1 MVEEQLKQY
10 KFFFREFSVIGKRPS
25 NEDRTF
31 IIDHKPWQ
39 LMLLAD
45 GMGGYSNGEVAAEE
59 AVTFISSKFVQLSN
73 GAIDELKSIFSSANQ
88 IINETVSGAG
98 TTIGGVFLRPGSVDI
113 FWLGDVRVYIKS
125 KQDQIQFVSKDHS
138 LMQLMRDSNSPI
150 KATEIDRLKN
160 TVTRSLG
167 VNNGGWEPE
176 IVSLGFSEGIKGLI
190 CSDGVHNLISDQD
203 LFSILGSEI
212 DQEIFDQIFE
222 RIRNKASDNASA
234 IFFSF
239 KGNAV

>member
-1 MVEEQLKQY
+1 MVEEQLKQQY
-10 KFFFREFSVIGKRPS
+10 KFFSREFSVIGERTS

-31 IIDHKPWQ
+31 IIDDRPWQ

-45 GMGGYSNGEVAAEE
+45 GMGGYNNGELAAEE

-88 IINETVSGAG
+88 MINETVSGAG
-98 TTIGGVFLRPGSVDI
+98 TTIGGVFIRPRNVDI

-138 LMQLMRDSNSPI
+138 LIQLMRDSNSPI
-150 KATEIDRLKN
+150 KTTEIDRLRN

-167 VNNGGWEPE
+167 VNDGGWEPE
-176 IVSLGFSEGIKGLI
+176 IVSLEFSEGIKGLI

-203 LFSILGSEI
+203 LFSILSN
-212 DQEIFDQIFE
+212 DNDKEIFDQI
-222 RIRNKASDNASA
+222 
-234 IFFSF
+234 
-239 KGNAV
+239 